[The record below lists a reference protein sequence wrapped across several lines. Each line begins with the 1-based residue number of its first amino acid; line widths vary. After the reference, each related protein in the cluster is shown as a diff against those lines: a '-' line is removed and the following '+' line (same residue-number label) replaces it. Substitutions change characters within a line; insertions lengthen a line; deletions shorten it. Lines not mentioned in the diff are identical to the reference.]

1 MSTEQ
6 NTIIMEDLQ
15 ERMSRMLPKL
25 TPAVISDFE
34 QYLANND
41 LEGAMGLVR
50 RLETEYSFM
59 PVVEQ
64 EQGDIF

>member
-6 NTIIMEDLQ
+6 NTIIMEDLR

-41 LEGAMGLVR
+41 LEGAMGYVR
-50 RLETEYSFM
+50 RLETEYGFM
-59 PVVEQ
+59 PIVEQ